1 MKKLFFTFL
10 LVSVASAMFAQT
22 NARVRSEDTNNPE
35 IDNLSGLKPDE
46 TDLIETGT
54 VSSLSE
60 EGTGSI
66 STVNANTTA
75 IIKDAE
81 SQQIEAGKDFSL
93 DATQVYPNPAT
104 NYITIATAEINT
116 GTIRI
121 MNLLGQEMS
130 SHTITG
136 TLTSVDI
143 SALVEGIYF
152 VSVESGTQKIVK
164 KIKVLY

>member
-10 LVSVASAMFAQT
+10 LVSAATAMFAQT
-22 NARVRSEDTNNPE
+22 NAKVRSEDTNNPE

-46 TDLIETGT
+46 TDLIQTGT

-66 STVNANTTA
+66 STVNTNTNAAT
-75 IIKDAE
+75 KDTDTE
-81 SQQIEAGKDFSL
+81 QIEAGKDFSL

-104 NYITIATAEINT
+104 NYITIATEEITT

-130 SHTITG
+130 SHQITG

-143 SALVEGIYF
+143 TNLGEGIYF